1 MKRLTLYIF
10 LFLTCLITA
19 AQDSATVHLKGR
31 VIDEKGEP
39 VSACVIRVK
48 GQLASTVANLK
59 GEYKLSFKS
68 ADSVVITYSMLTF
81 RTRQRVLVKPHGNL
95 TLNVTMYDD
104 GKELK
109 ELEVKE
115 IKRQLNETQEL
126 NTTEINR
133 MPSNTGNAVED
144 LVASQAGVSQ
154 HNELSSQYNVRGG
167 SFDEN
172 CVYINGAEVYRPLL
186 LSSGQQEGLS
196 VINPN
201 MVEKVRFS
209 AGGFEAKYG
218 DKMSSVLDITYHR
231 PTKWEGNVSGS
242 MLGATAYMGYGNKKF
257 SISHGLRY
265 KTNTYMLGAL
275 QDDSEY
281 KPNFVDYQA
290 FLTWTPAKDWDIE
303 GTVYISQ
310 NSYKFTPKT
319 RETNFGTLEQ
329 VQNFKVYFDGWE
341 QDLFQTFYGTIS
353 AKRTFKKYH
362 SIKIGYCGFTTR
374 ERETYDIQGQYWLY
388 NTSENEQLA
397 VGTYMNHARN
407 TLTSSQHTLSLN
419 YEYKKK
425 NHNVLA
431 GLLYRHQNISENSR
445 EWEYRDSSG
454 YSMPHNPER
463 LEVIYSL
470 KSHNTLNADMVEM
483 YLQDTWRH
491 ETKGIILSFNYG
503 ARLSYWNF
511 NRETLFSPRASI
523 GIIPKANENFTFRL
537 ATGLYYQ
544 RPFYKELRDTVT
556 ENGLTTVQLNRN
568 IKSQRSF
575 QVIAGMEYRFKM
587 AQRPFMFSTEVYY
600 KLQDRLNPYTL
611 NNTKIVYYGENCAD
625 GYVVGADFKLYGEFV
640 EGADSWICFS
650 LMRARM
656 NINGVSVPQPTDQT
670 WSLNM
675 FFTDFFP
682 GSTRWKLNLK
692 AAFAGGLPFGAP
704 HMGLDKHVFRAQP
717 YKRVDVG
724 MTYRA
729 LKNED
734 RHLRH
739 CNAIKNIWLGLDCLN
754 IFGFDNTSGYYWVTD
769 NQNQQFAVPNY
780 LTGRLF
786 NFHISIDF

>member
-1 MKRLTLYIF
+1 M
-10 LFLTCLITA
+10 A
-19 AQDSATVHLKGR
+19 AQDTISVHLKGR
-31 VIDEKGEP
+31 VIDENGEA
-39 VSACVIRVK
+39 VSFCKVNVK
-48 GQLASTVANLK
+48 GQTAMTLANAK
-59 GEYKLSFKS
+59 GEYKLSFHS
-68 ADSVVITYSMLTF
+68 ADSVVITYQMLSY
-81 RTRQRVLVKPHGNL
+81 RTRERVLVHPKGNL
-95 TLNVTMYDD
+95 TLNVTMYDA
-104 GKELK
+104 GKDLGEV
-109 ELEVKE
+109 EVKE
-115 IKRQLNETQEL
+115 LRRQMNSTQEL
-126 NTTEINR
+126 NTTEITR

-186 LSSGQQEGLS
+186 IHSGQQEGLS

-201 MVEKVRFS
+201 MVESVKFS

-231 PTKWEGNVSGS
+231 PTRWEGNISAS

-257 SISHGLRY
+257 SITQGLRY
-265 KTNTYMLGAL
+265 KTSTYMLGAM

-290 FLTWTPAKDWDIE
+290 FLTWKPAKNWDIS
-303 GTVYISQ
+303 GTAYISQ

-319 RETNFGTLEQ
+319 RETSFGTLQQME
-329 VQNFKVYFDGWE
+329 NFTVYFDGWE
-341 QDLFQTFYGTIS
+341 QDLFQTFYGTLQ
-353 AKRTFKKYH
+353 ARRTFKQYH
-362 SIKIGYCGFTTR
+362 SLTLGYSGFSTR

-388 NTSENEQLA
+388 NTSENKQLA
-397 VGTYMNHARN
+397 VGTYMEHARN
-407 TLTSSQHTLSLN
+407 MLNSQQHTVSLG

-431 GLLYRHQNISENSR
+431 GLLYRHQSIEENSR

-454 YSMPHNPER
+454 YSMPHDPEQ
-463 LEVIYSL
+463 LKVIYSE
-470 KSHNTLNADMVEM
+470 KSKNSMNADMMEM

-491 ETKGIILSFNYG
+491 ETKKVILNINYG
-503 ARLSYWNF
+503 ARLSYWSWNK
-511 NRETLFSPRASI
+511 ETLVSPRASI

-544 RPFYKELRDTVT
+544 RPFYKEFRDTITVD
-556 ENGLTTVQLNRN
+556 GLTTVKLNRD

-575 QVIAGMEYRFKM
+575 QVIGGMEYRFKM
-587 AQRPFMFSTEVYY
+587 VNRPFMFTTEVYY
-600 KLQDRLNPYTL
+600 KLQDNLNPYTVD
-611 NNTKIVYYGENCAD
+611 NTKIIYYGNNCAT

-640 EGADSWICFS
+640 EGADSWISFS

-704 HMGLDKHVFRAQP
+704 HVGLDKQVFRSQP
-717 YKRVDVG
+717 YKRVDIG
-724 MTYRA
+724 MNYRA
-729 LKNED
+729 LNNED

-739 CNAIKNIWLGLDCLN
+739 GNAIRNIWLGADCLN
-754 IFGFDNTSGYYWVTD
+754 VFGFDNTSGYFWVTD
-769 NQNQQFAVPNY
+769 NSGQQFAIPNY

-786 NFHISIDF
+786 NVRLSIDF